1 MELHPT
7 NTHCV
12 GDIIAYRC
20 RNVWTTARV
29 TKVNR
34 ASIRI
39 EDGELSESNT
49 FVPNF
54 TRNTTNKGCLQL
66 RGRRI
71 YKYVR
76 PSIVSEVREV
86 VELYDNDEE
95 SSVNGTEHDGNEP
108 MTEILPVSNISLHH
122 PGKGPLKSAIRIG
135 DYSRILASG
144 RKAGCS
150 GYTIEEIRRVLSEWR
165 DDGESYIGMHYS
177 PLDSRK
183 ILRFIKTTE
192 EVEDFAPLI
201 IGREKEGTV
210 AKCAML
216 HIPSQSVIFRTAT
229 KGEPTRRAFD
239 THNENW
245 KVETGL
251 FTADHSFWHELRSH
265 TMFSL
270 VPY

>member
-1 MELHPT
+1 MELQPT
-7 NTHCV
+7 NTFII

-20 RNVWTTARV
+20 QGEWTTARV

-54 TRNTTNKGCLQL
+54 IKNTTNKGFLQIK
-66 RGRRI
+66 GRRI

-76 PSIVSEVREV
+76 PSLVSEVREV
-86 VELYDNDEE
+86 VEVY
-95 SSVNGTEHDGNEP
+95 GNEADQVEPAAEP
-108 MTEILPVSNISLHH
+108 MEVETAAVSNMSLHH
-122 PGKGPLKSAIRIG
+122 PAKEPLKNAIRIG
-135 DYSRILASG
+135 DYKKILASG

-150 GYTIEEIRRVLSEWR
+150 GYTIGEVLSVLNDWH
-165 DDGESYIGMHYS
+165 DDGVSYVDMHFS

-183 ILRFIKTTE
+183 VLRFIKTKE
-192 EVEDFAPLI
+192 NVEDFLPLV

-216 HIPSQSVIFRTAT
+216 HIPSQHVILRTAT
-229 KGEPTRRAFD
+229 KGEPVRRAYD

-251 FTADHSFWHELRSH
+251 FAADRTFWHKLNTHSI
-265 TMFSL
+265 FSA
-270 VPY
+270 VTN